1 MLELIPSF
9 VTILFGVGALGLA
22 LRDYMRR
29 EQGLIIGAF
38 ALHLVAALAQVFITR
53 DVYGYG
59 DMLTYFHES
68 AFVADRMRED
78 FLAYAPDALR
88 LLFQQQTTHFAW
100 LDESSPATATMYG
113 LSAWLH
119 YLTQGSLYATCL
131 LIAIGAFFGKLA
143 MYRAFRP
150 LFPSHLHQRMIAGM
164 MWMPSIVFWSSG
176 LLKESVAM
184 IGLGLATYG
193 IIRLADSTSSTPR
206 AALAIGAG
214 SVIVGLVKTY
224 ILGPFAIAAGAWYYW
239 QRGLRLS
246 GGQALSLR
254 PLHFALA
261 MALAMTAIIGLGAL
275 FPRYALTNLVDEASR
290 LQEVGQS
297 ISGGSNFALS
307 DTAPTSSSG
316 QLAMAPLAVITA
328 LARPFL
334 FEANNIMALVSALE
348 MTFILGLV
356 FLALYRRGGREC
368 WQVIMRSP
376 PLVFAL
382 IFVVLFALGVGLTTT
397 NMGTL
402 ARYRMPMLPF
412 YMMLLFALLPARA
425 PRQPVRLRRQRLNAR
440 RESPLPGPH
449 RS

>member
-9 VTILFGVGALGLA
+9 VTILFGVVALGLS
-22 LRDYMRR
+22 LRAFERR
-29 EQGLIIGAF
+29 EQGLLIGAF
-38 ALHLVAALAQVFITR
+38 ALHLLAALAQVFITR
-53 DVYGYG
+53 DLYGYG
-59 DMLTYFHES
+59 DMLTYFREGG
-68 AFVADRMRED
+68 FVADRMRED
-78 FLAYAPDALR
+78 FVAYAPDALR
-88 LLFQQQTTHFAW
+88 LIVQQETQNLGW
-100 LDESSPATATMYG
+100 LNSASPATATMYG
-113 LSAWLH
+113 LSSWLH

-131 LIAIGAFFGKLA
+131 LVAIGSFFGKLV
-143 MYRAFRP
+143 MFRAFRP
-150 LFPSHLHQRMIAGM
+150 LFPPHLHRRLIAGM

-176 LLKESVAM
+176 LLKESIAI

-193 IIRLADSTSSTPR
+193 IIRLTDSTSSTPR
-206 AALAIGAG
+206 AAVALGAG

-246 GGQALSLR
+246 GGRALSLR

-261 MALAMTAIIGLGAL
+261 MALAMTAIIGIGEL

-290 LQEVGQS
+290 LQEVGQRVT
-297 ISGGSNFALS
+297 GGSTFALS

-316 QLAMAPLAVITA
+316 QLAMAPMAVITA
-328 LARPFL
+328 LARPFI
-334 FEANNIMALVSALE
+334 FEANNLMALVSALE
-348 MTFILGLV
+348 MSFILGLLL
-356 FLALYRRGGREC
+356 LALYRRGGHES

-376 PLVFAL
+376 PLVFTL

-412 YMMLLFALLPARA
+412 YMLFIVALLPARPFA
-425 PRQPVRLRRQRLNAR
+425 TWPRTRQA
-440 RESPLPGPH
+440 
-449 RS
+449 